1 MTRLE
6 TELRF
11 LKLYSAFLTIGLSV
25 LALSAFR
32 SQQRQKVLDVE
43 RLNIVSPDG
52 RIALALAG
60 RTRLPGPM
68 MDGKSFPQE
77 IAGGRT
83 TSGGIIFFN
92 ESGDEVGGLTLSG
105 AKTDSGYDAEGLLSF
120 DQWKQDQVVA
130 IQYLDHN
137 GDRRAGLH
145 IWDRSTTSPIMDAL
159 SLVLASR
166 RATGAARDSLQ
177 REVQRLRDEGKLGIH
192 RMFLGTEN
200 QNAMLRIQDTKG
212 HVRARLAVDAKDVA
226 RLEFLD
232 EKGKVVYAVP

>member
-6 TELRF
+6 NELRF
-11 LKLYSAFLTIGLSV
+11 LKVYSAFLTICLSV
-25 LALSAFR
+25 LALSAFQSR
-32 SQQRQKVLDVE
+32 QRQKVLEVE

-52 RIALALAG
+52 KLALALAG
-60 RTRLPGPM
+60 RTQLPGPM
-68 MDGKSFPQE
+68 MDGKAYPQDVS
-77 IAGGRT
+77 GGRT
-83 TSGGIIFFN
+83 TSSGIIFFN
-92 ESGDEVGGLTLSG
+92 ESGDEVGGLTLTGSR
-105 AKTDSGYDAEGLLSF
+105 TDSGYDAEGLLSF

-130 IQYLDHN
+130 MQYVDHN

-145 IWDRSTTSPIMDAL
+145 IWDRSTAYPIASAL
-159 SLVLASR
+159 PLIAAFR
-166 RATGAARDSLQ
+166 RATGPARDSLQ

-200 QNAMLRIQDTKG
+200 QKAMLRIEDTRG
-212 HVRARLAVDAKDVA
+212 HVRARLSVDAKDVA